1 MQFAEMPNN
10 NISYMGTQMSQPNVG
25 VADAKSYQGS
35 SPHRNHMLFADN
47 HGNGQI
53 SPVSGHSLNNFTDDA
68 KISIASH
75 FPSYISSY
83 GGGAHI
89 YQIGFGNQEIG
100 KIRMSLL
107 NYANI

>member
-1 MQFAEMPNN
+1 M
-10 NISYMGTQMSQPNVG
+10 G

>member
-1 MQFAEMPNN
+1 
-10 NISYMGTQMSQPNVG
+10 MSQPHAAQVE
-25 VADAKSYQGS
+25 AKSYQGS
-35 SPHRNHMLFADN
+35 SPHRNQMLFADN

-83 GGGAHI
+83 GQTGGAHM
-89 YQIGFGNQEIG
+89 Y
-100 KIRMSLL
+100 
-107 NYANI
+107 